1 MAARLS
7 PTGWNDRD
15 AIIANLEAAGL
26 VRTLLFCPACGTA
39 QGAWDEPG
47 SVPERPCLT
56 CDGPTRPWAGE
67 PTRRLV
73 RPPKAH
79 PEPL

>member
-1 MAARLS
+1 MSARLS

-15 AIIANLEAAGL
+15 AIVANLEAAGL
-26 VRTLLFCPACGTA
+26 VRTVLYCPACGTA
-39 QGAWDEPG
+39 QGAWHEPG
-47 SVPERPCLT
+47 KAPERACLG

-67 PTRRLV
+67 VVKRQV
-73 RPPKAH
+73 RAPKVH